1 MASRGQHQGFWDD
14 AKVERLKVLL
24 GQFMS
29 AGQIGLALGI
39 SRSAVIGKCARM
51 GLPLNSMTTAAKSAG
66 ASRRLKTQRQIKRRQ
81 PLPPSLVR
89 TVKPR
94 FETAPVPRPRAEDVP
109 RKTLIEL
116 ECGECKFPVDY
127 VSKPGFG
134 FCALPQ
140 VPGLPYCADHAA
152 RCYVPVMTKAQRDK
166 AKEAMDAYKTH
177 GHDASKLVVAGE

>member
-1 MASRGQHQGFWDD
+1 MSTRGRHQGFWDED
-14 AKVERLKVLL
+14 KVQRIRDLFQAGLSPRAVADLL
-24 GQFMS
+24 GTTKS
-29 AGQIGLALGI
+29 
-39 SRSAVIGKCARM
+39 SVIGKCHRQNIEI
-51 GLPLNSMTTAAKSAG
+51 PERSRAAISKA
-66 ASRRLKTQRQIKRRQ
+66 ATDRLKRKRRQ

-89 TVKPR
+89 TVKPKV
-94 FETAPVPRPRAEDVP
+94 ETAPVPRPRAEDVP

-166 AKEAMDAYKTH
+166 AKEVMDASKDVSRYV
-177 GHDASKLVVAGE
+177 SKLVVAGE